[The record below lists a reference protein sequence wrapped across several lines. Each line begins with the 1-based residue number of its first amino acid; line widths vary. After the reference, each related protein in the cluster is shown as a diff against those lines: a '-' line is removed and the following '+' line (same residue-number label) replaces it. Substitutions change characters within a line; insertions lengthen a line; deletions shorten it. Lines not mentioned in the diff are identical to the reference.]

1 MPECSRIDSLVT
13 PFVDGELPAQE
24 QQTVQRHLTAC
35 PPCRAKVAAERAIRA
50 LLQSRR
56 TDLSGACAPA
66 ALKER
71 CALLSSRHR
80 QAAVTPFPVKA
91 AAPGWRARLAP
102 LALAAA
108 LVLAVGGIFLYQGT
122 RGSSRLLAAELAMDH
137 EKCFR
142 LNHLFEPEEN
152 PSAVQ
157 ASMSSWVGAQFTLP
171 NLADHHDVSLVG
183 SRPCLYG
190 EGKVAHI
197 MYRHRGRPVSL
208 FMLPRETRQEQ
219 VVRIFGHEA
228 RMWSEGDRTFVLL
241 AKESDA
247 ELDEMVSF
255 VRASIR

>member
-13 PFVDGELPAQE
+13 PFVDGELPE
-24 QQTVQRHLTAC
+24 PDQQTVQQHLTAC
-35 PPCRAKVAAERAIRA
+35 PPCRAKVAAERAIRG
-50 LLQSRR
+50 LLQARR
-56 TDLSGACAPA
+56 QDLSSSCASS

-71 CALLSSRHR
+71 CALLSSRSR
-80 QAAVTPFPVKA
+80 PAAFLPFPA
-91 AAPGWRARLAP
+91 GASSRSWRARLGP

-108 LVLAVGGIFLYQGT
+108 LVLAVGGVFLYQGT

-142 LNHLFEPEEN
+142 LNHLLEAGGT
-152 PSAVQ
+152 PSSVQ
-157 ASMSSWVGAQFTLP
+157 ATMSTWFGWNVTLP
-171 NLADHHDVSLVG
+171 DLSGHDDVSLVG

-197 MYRHRGRPVSL
+197 MYMHRGQPVSL

-241 AKESDA
+241 AKESGS
-247 ELDEMVSF
+247 ELDEMVSL
-255 VRASIR
+255 VRTTIK

>member
-1 MPECSRIDSLVT
+1 MPECSRIDALVT
-13 PFVDGELPAQE
+13 PFVDGELPASD
-24 QQTVQRHLTAC
+24 QQSVQQHLTAC
-35 PPCRAKVAAERAIRA
+35 PPCRAKVAAERAIRG
-50 LLQSRR
+50 LLQARR
-56 TDLSGACAPA
+56 SDLSGSCAPS
-66 ALKER
+66 ALKQR
-71 CALLSSRHR
+71 CALLSSRPP
-80 QAAVTPFPVKA
+80 QASVTPFSPKTA
-91 AAPGWRARLAP
+91 SRWRARLGP

-152 PSAVQ
+152 PSAVR
-157 ASMSSWVGAQFTLP
+157 ASMSGWVGLDVNLP
-171 NLADHHDVSLVG
+171 DLAGHDDVSLVG

-208 FMLPRETRQEQ
+208 FMLPGDTRADQ
-219 VVRIFGHEA
+219 VVRVFGHEA

-241 AKESDA
+241 ADESGA
-247 ELDEMVSF
+247 QLDEMVSL
-255 VRASIR
+255 VRTSLR

>member
-13 PFVDGELPAQE
+13 PFVDGELPEPE
-24 QQTVQRHLTAC
+24 QQTVQQHLAAC
-35 PPCRAKVAAERAIRA
+35 PSCRAKVAAERAIRS
-50 LLQSRR
+50 LLRTRR
-56 TDLSGACAPA
+56 ADLATSCASA
-66 ALKER
+66 ALKDR
-71 CALLSSRHR
+71 CARLSSHHR
-80 QAAVTPFPVKA
+80 PAAVTPFPVKSA
-91 AAPGWRARLAP
+91 VAGWRARFAP
-102 LALAAA
+102 LALAAT
-108 LVLAVGGIFLYQGT
+108 LILAVGGIFLYQGT

-142 LNHLFEPEEN
+142 LNHLLEAGGT

-157 ASMSSWVGAQFTLP
+157 ATMSSWFGWDVTLP
-171 NLADHHDVSLVG
+171 SLAGHDDVSLVG

-241 AKESDA
+241 AKESEA
-247 ELDEMVSF
+247 ELDEMVSL
-255 VRASIR
+255 VRTTIR